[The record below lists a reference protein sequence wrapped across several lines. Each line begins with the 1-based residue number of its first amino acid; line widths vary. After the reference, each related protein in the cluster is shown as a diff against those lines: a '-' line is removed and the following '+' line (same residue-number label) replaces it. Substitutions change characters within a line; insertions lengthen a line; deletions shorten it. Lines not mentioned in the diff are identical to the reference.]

1 MTLENRIISLAK
13 NSINKPSNTKID
25 VIINTITA
33 KEAALLKNRFG
44 IEIEGYIRKI
54 DNFSIIHTYKNH
66 GNAAKEEK
74 RGQVAITIA
83 DFALIIEIAKVEN
96 AVYIGKNKLG
106 RDCILYRYKKDN
118 VYYYIEE
125 IRTGKK
131 EIVLNTMYKI
141 KPPRK

>member
-13 NSINKPSNTKID
+13 NSIARPSNVKIE
-25 VIINTITA
+25 VIINTITVE
-33 KEAALLKNRFG
+33 EAALLKDRFG
-44 IEIEGYIRKI
+44 IQIEGYVRKI

-74 RGQVAITIA
+74 RGQVAITVA

-96 AVYIGKNKLG
+96 SVYIGKNKLG
-106 RDCILYRYKKDN
+106 RDCILYRYKKEN
-118 VYYYIEE
+118 VYCYIE

-131 EIVLNTMYKI
+131 EIVMNTMYKI